1 MNSFATAVC
10 FLAASANA
18 WTIDLRDNYE
28 DSHTIY
34 LKAGEPLDVLLD
46 GQTGTGF
53 TWINELQWQQ
63 RLNEDADD
71 SAEDE
76 DNESESSATDTNIT
90 FLKSEKIEDDH

>member
-1 MNSFATAVC
+1 MKSFAAAVC
-10 FLAASANA
+10 LLAASASA

-71 SAEDE
+71 RAEVE
-76 DNESESSATDTNIT
+76 DSELENAAIDARIT
-90 FLKSEKIEDDH
+90 FLKS